1 MQHAYTP
8 PERGLLDFYFTRRPS
23 AAVPSASAA
32 RAPSALSPVAPVV
45 DPSGSPAG
53 ESVARA
59 TREALAARHPIE
71 LEVPSGPALGVAV
84 EVAEAAEVARSA
96 ARRATAAARAEEAES
111 DDARKGRDPS
121 QREAAEPSLE
131 QVAALVAR
139 ARAIRDEVMAPG
151 STRKSLGAYPAFKE
165 LQAECAAQGY
175 KVCSSF
181 VCPHLVRPFAGFSA
195 DKKSKDGLLARCKAC
210 DNNPATTT
218 AAQEQKLRVAAT
230 VKARVVQ
237 APGYETENEV
247 AALLLAA
254 LPMHG
259 IEVRLTWEF
268 RRPDLLIRRPSWPD
282 GLWFC
287 VQLKTDG
294 VLKDDGTAKPND
306 SVYRQRAGGAA
317 TFKDCTGY
325 AGMLVL
331 FVKTRFNAE
340 GELERTFWGTE
351 KTLTGATQVEHLG
364 GTLGEHR
371 LKSEPLLDLLN
382 AHVPE
387 DVATL
392 KPEYALV
399 TKEEAFWDIPDRKQR
414 KEVTGMCLMRLAGYT
429 VTFPSGNQGRIDA
442 YFALDGSS
450 KTTQAK
456 PHHILA
462 RSANVGCI
470 RNGKRDSPYHADD
483 GVDQVLIYTILR
495 HRGATDRC
503 WMLYALLSREA
514 LVRNG
519 VFASAGNA
527 DADTRASPGTTTVC
541 LPGGVFAGL
550 LGLHEKSRRKES
562 KWLDA
567 LEHGWRDAIELTEET
582 CETRANVPWTHVLEA
597 AVEVDGE
604 MPSDAELAEHRRK
617 LAARLVE
624 LKTGAG
630 HNGE

>member
-1 MQHAYTP
+1 
-8 PERGLLDFYFTRRPS
+8 
-23 AAVPSASAA
+23 
-32 RAPSALSPVAPVV
+32 
-45 DPSGSPAG
+45 
-53 ESVARA
+53 
-59 TREALAARHPIE
+59 
-71 LEVPSGPALGVAV
+71 
-84 EVAEAAEVARSA
+84 
-96 ARRATAAARAEEAES
+96 
-111 DDARKGRDPS
+111 
-121 QREAAEPSLE
+121 
-131 QVAALVAR
+131 
-139 ARAIRDEVMAPG
+139 
-151 STRKSLGAYPAFKE
+151 
-165 LQAECAAQGY
+165 
-175 KVCSSF
+175 
-181 VCPHLVRPFAGFSA
+181 
-195 DKKSKDGLLARCKAC
+195 
-210 DNNPATTT
+210 
-218 AAQEQKLRVAAT
+218 
-230 VKARVVQ
+230 
-237 APGYETENEV
+237 
-247 AALLLAA
+247 
-254 LPMHG
+254 
-259 IEVRLTWEF
+259 
-268 RRPDLLIRRPSWPD
+268 
-282 GLWFC
+282 
-287 VQLKTDG
+287 
-294 VLKDDGTAKPND
+294 
-306 SVYRQRAGGAA
+306 
-317 TFKDCTGY
+317 
-325 AGMLVL
+325 
-331 FVKTRFNAE
+331 
-340 GELERTFWGTE
+340 
-351 KTLTGATQVEHLG
+351 

-567 LEHGWRDAIELTEET
+567 LEH
-582 CETRANVPWTHVLEA
+582 
-597 AVEVDGE
+597 
-604 MPSDAELAEHRRK
+604 
-617 LAARLVE
+617 
-624 LKTGAG
+624 
-630 HNGE
+630 